1 METERIRYIYCITN
15 LVNGKTY
22 FGQHTL
28 TEGRT
33 FETDTYR
40 GSGKLLWEA
49 YKKYGKENF
58 RRTCIIQGH
67 FSKEQ
72 INRFERCMI
81 ACQRICGK
89 AEYNLADGG
98 DGGNTSKF
106 IDYSKMSKTWK
117 STREKHPDLFK
128 NCGWKKHDTFTGKHH
143 SEETK
148 RKIGLTNSEH
158 QKGSKN
164 SQFGTHWFT
173 NGEVSIKAKECPEGF
188 RPGRIIHK

>member
-1 METERIRYIYCITN
+1 MSELRIRYIYEITN
-15 LVNGKTY
+15 LMNGKTY
-22 FGQHTL
+22 IGQHTVRKD
-28 TEGRT
+28 RT
-33 FETDTYR
+33 ITSDTYM
-40 GSGKLLWEA
+40 GSGSILREA
-49 YKKYGKENF
+49 YQKYGKKSF
-58 RRTCIIQGH
+58 KKRILVSGS

-81 ACQRICGK
+81 ACQKLIGK
-89 AEYNLADGG
+89 AEYNLAKGG
-98 DGGNTSKF
+98 DGGDTSRF

-164 SQFGTHWFT
+164 SQFGTHWYT
-173 NGEVSIKAKECPEGF
+173 NGEINVKAKECPEGF
-188 RPGRIIHK
+188 RPGRI

>member
-1 METERIRYIYCITN
+1 MERIRYIYEIKN
-15 LVNGKTY
+15 KVNGYTY
-22 FGQHTL
+22 IGQHTL
-28 TEGRT
+28 REGRT
-33 FETDTYR
+33 FETDIYY
-40 GSGKLLWEA
+40 GSGVLINKA
-49 YKKYGKENF
+49 QRKYGLENF
-58 RRTCIIQGH
+58 EKTIIISGY

-89 AEYNLADGG
+89 AEYNLANGG
-98 DGGNTSKF
+98 DGGDTSKF
-106 IDYSKMSKTWK
+106 IDYAKMSKTWK
-117 STREKHPDLFK
+117 STRKEHPDLFK

-148 RKIGLTNSEH
+148 RKIGLTNSER